1 MNEYKMQLEDER
13 IWRQRASD
21 LLTTSYEEDI
31 LELSKL
37 CEKSVINAKQGAEKI
52 TTVHGNFLT
61 GKFI

>member
-31 LELSKL
+31 LDLSKL
-37 CEKSVINAKQGAEKI
+37 CEKSVIHAKQGA
-52 TTVHGNFLT
+52 
-61 GKFI
+61 